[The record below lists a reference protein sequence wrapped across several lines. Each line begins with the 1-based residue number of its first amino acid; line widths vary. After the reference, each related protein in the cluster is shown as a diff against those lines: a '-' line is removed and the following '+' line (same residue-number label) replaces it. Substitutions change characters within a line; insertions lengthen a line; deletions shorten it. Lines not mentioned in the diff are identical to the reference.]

1 MATTTTTTKATKA
14 TKATTTKATT
24 TKAAK
29 ATTKAPKLVG
39 HPDTSLVAYILAETE
54 KRIQARPSF
63 YKTAADYHA
72 TKGTVFPRAAN
83 DAARATFT
91 REQADKAFEMFD
103 KKILHPSHLVGQV
116 CYDIYRMNKG

>member
-1 MATTTTTTKATKA
+1 MTTTTKTTAKTTAKKA
-14 TKATTTKATT
+14 TAKTTTAKTT
-24 TKAAK
+24 AK
-29 ATTKAPKLVG
+29 KTTAAPKLVG
-39 HPDTSLVAYILAETE
+39 HPDTALVAYILAETE

>member
-1 MATTTTTTKATKA
+1 MTTTTKTTAKTTAKKTTA
-14 TKATTTKATT
+14 KTTAKTTTAKKTT
-24 TKAAK
+24 A
-29 ATTKAPKLVG
+29 APKLVG
-39 HPDTSLVAYILAETE
+39 HPDTSLIAYILAETE

-72 TKGTVFPRAAN
+72 GKGTVFPRAAN

>member
-1 MATTTTTTKATKA
+1 MATTTTTKATKA

-24 TKAAK
+24 KA
-29 ATTKAPKLVG
+29 TKAPKLVG
-39 HPDTSLVAYILAETE
+39 HPDTSLVAFILAETE

-103 KKILHPSHLVGQV
+103 KKVLHPSHLVGQV

>member
-1 MATTTTTTKATKA
+1 MTTTTKTTAKTTAKKA
-14 TKATTTKATT
+14 TAKTTTAKTPAKKTT
-24 TKAAK
+24 A
-29 ATTKAPKLVG
+29 APKLVG

>member
-1 MATTTTTTKATKA
+1 MTTKTTTKTTGK
-14 TKATTTKATT
+14 TTTGKTVAKKTT
-24 TKAAK
+24 PAK
-29 ATTKAPKLVG
+29 KTSAAPKLVG